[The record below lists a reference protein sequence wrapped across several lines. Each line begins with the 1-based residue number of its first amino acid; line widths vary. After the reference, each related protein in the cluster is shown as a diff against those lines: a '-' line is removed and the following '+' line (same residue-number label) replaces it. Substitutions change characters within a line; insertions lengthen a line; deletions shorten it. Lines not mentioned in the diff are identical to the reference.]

1 MASTPK
7 TTTKTEPWDGAKPY
21 LNKYYAQAD
30 QAMSNGQPMPWQGD
44 LIAKQ
49 SDETKRAQEMIS
61 QTAMQG
67 SQGIKNAQNAV
78 NNITSG
84 AAFQNNPAANT
95 LAQSQN

>member
-1 MASTPK
+1 
-7 TTTKTEPWDGAKPY
+7 
-21 LNKYYAQAD
+21 
-30 QAMSNGQPMPWQGD
+30 MSNGQPMPWQGD